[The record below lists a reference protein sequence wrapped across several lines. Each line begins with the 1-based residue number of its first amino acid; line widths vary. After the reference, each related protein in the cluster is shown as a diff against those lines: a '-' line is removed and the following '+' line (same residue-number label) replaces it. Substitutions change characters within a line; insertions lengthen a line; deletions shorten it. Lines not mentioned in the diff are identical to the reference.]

1 MSSAG
6 NIFLLFSSMTT
17 TTSTRNTFISALK
30 VVEKLCDKSR
40 AIVRKSR
47 KSTRLPTHTC
57 VPTIGRWTGVR
68 LEDHHQLTIHS
79 FVLGQPAIFRV
90 WKFLFVFPHSPPK
103 KKKREGKSRVVI
115 WRQES
120 AQSRWRWPLS
130 CSSFPLTFH
139 SLGEVR
145 RTRR

>member
-40 AIVRKSR
+40 AIVRKS
-47 KSTRLPTHTC
+47 TRLPTHTC

-79 FVLGQPAIFRV
+79 FVLGQPDFSCVKISFCFPSFTTEKKEKRRKKSSRNMTTRICTVSMTLAAV
-90 WKFLFVFPHSPPK
+90 VFFFSTHF
-103 KKKREGKSRVVI
+103 
-115 WRQES
+115 
-120 AQSRWRWPLS
+120 
-130 CSSFPLTFH
+130 SF
-139 SLGEVR
+139 SG
-145 RTRR
+145 